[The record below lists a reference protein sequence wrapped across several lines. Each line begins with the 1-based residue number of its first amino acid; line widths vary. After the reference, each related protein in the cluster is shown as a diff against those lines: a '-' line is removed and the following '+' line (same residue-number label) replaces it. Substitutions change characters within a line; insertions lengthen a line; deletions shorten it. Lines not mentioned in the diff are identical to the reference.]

1 MAFTQEQLQAIEAGQ
16 SAAMAAGAAAPEQ
29 AAVEPEQNWVQ
40 RLQEAVQRYIAS
52 LRGPQ
57 KAKGAVPKTAA
68 TRETEGRIAVGNNL
82 QEQDLQRLRSP
93 GVQ

>member
-16 SAAMAAGAAAPEQ
+16 SAAMAAGAATPEQ

-40 RLQEAVQRYIAS
+40 RLQAAVQRYLAS
-52 LRGPQ
+52 LGGGRGQ
-57 KAKGAVPKTAA
+57 GVPKTPA
-68 TRETEGRIAVGNNL
+68 TRETEGRIGTAL
-82 QEQDLQRLRSP
+82 TEPDLQRLRSP